1 MYIFRIS
8 ITKLSGGN
16 SKKGTDLHTK
26 GMYMWDQKEHSIAG
40 SAAENRSNEEDLS
53 LCLSMPPSGSKN
65 ICHGVQRR
73 DNRNKVL
80 HSYNEVLA
88 GEPSIAH

>member
-26 GMYMWDQKEHSIAG
+26 GMYMWDQKGHSIAG

-53 LCLSMPPSGSKN
+53 LCLCMPPSGSKK
-65 ICHGVQRR
+65 HMLWRST
-73 DNRNKVL
+73 L
-80 HSYNEVLA
+80 
-88 GEPSIAH
+88 

>member
-26 GMYMWDQKEHSIAG
+26 GMYNTRSLEAQQKTEVMKRIC
-40 SAAENRSNEEDLS
+40 LCVS
-53 LCLSMPPSGSKN
+53 LCHPLEVKN

-80 HSYNEVLA
+80 HSDNEVLA